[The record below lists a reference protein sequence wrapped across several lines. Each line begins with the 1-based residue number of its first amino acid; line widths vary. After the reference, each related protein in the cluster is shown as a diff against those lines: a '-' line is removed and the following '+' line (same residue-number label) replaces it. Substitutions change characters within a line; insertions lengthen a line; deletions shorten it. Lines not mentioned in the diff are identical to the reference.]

1 MDTISTTKK
10 VKEFWLH
17 HFILQD
23 SMTKVLKH
31 NIFQYFNNL
40 QTEDIPSI
48 THQTFCTLSGLNGIA
63 SSKNGKYFIV
73 QPKSDSAHLYL
84 QNKTISILSSTTTPA
99 QTTHTINPQHS
110 TNSASKRTNLV
121 ISTYN
126 VHTLLD
132 NRIYELTAGCQ
143 EKSIDLVAIQEH
155 RWNTSKDIDTFWTE
169 EKSWAMIYATA
180 IDGRGGIGILMN
192 KSMAERVIDYH
203 KISHRIMKAT
213 FNGNPKMTFISA
225 HAPHGSYPHDIRK
238 QFYDSLTDTIQAV
251 PLHDILIIGG
261 DLNAQLGKDLYNINH
276 CHTYYDHTKK
286 DSNGMLLNELCSAT
300 NMTPVQTLF
309 QQPKSNLWTHKRP
322 NGDLEQLDH
331 ILINRKWV
339 NSVKNCRAYNSVE
352 INSDHRILSAHIK
365 LSLQS
370 HKKIKLPCKRNWDA
384 LKA

>member
-1 MDTISTTKK
+1 MSTIMDKISTTKK

-155 RWNTSKDIDTFWTE
+155 RWNTSKDIDTF
-169 EKSWAMIYATA
+169 
-180 IDGRGGIGILMN
+180 
-192 KSMAERVIDYH
+192 
-203 KISHRIMKAT
+203 
-213 FNGNPKMTFISA
+213 
-225 HAPHGSYPHDIRK
+225 
-238 QFYDSLTDTIQAV
+238 
-251 PLHDILIIGG
+251 
-261 DLNAQLGKDLYNINH
+261 
-276 CHTYYDHTKK
+276 
-286 DSNGMLLNELCSAT
+286 
-300 NMTPVQTLF
+300 
-309 QQPKSNLWTHKRP
+309 
-322 NGDLEQLDH
+322 
-331 ILINRKWV
+331 
-339 NSVKNCRAYNSVE
+339 
-352 INSDHRILSAHIK
+352 
-365 LSLQS
+365 
-370 HKKIKLPCKRNWDA
+370 
-384 LKA
+384 